1 MLKKRWD
8 LVPNL
13 VASVQAYMQHESRTF
28 AQIAELRSRAM
39 GGGLSADQRMRVED
53 QLGGALRAVMLQVES
68 YPALQSSHNVMHLQR
83 TLTEL
88 EEQLSAARRAYN
100 ASVLELNNAVGMF
113 PTNIFAGMVGV
124 GPQPMLEAPQEERAC
139 PDVKGMF

>member
-1 MLKKRWD
+1 
-8 LVPNL
+8 
-13 VASVQAYMQHESRTF
+13 
-28 AQIAELRSRAM
+28 
-39 GGGLSADQRMRVED
+39 MRVED

-124 GPQPMLEAPQEERAC
+124 GPQPMLEVPQEERAC
-139 PDVKGMF
+139 PDVKGMLSR